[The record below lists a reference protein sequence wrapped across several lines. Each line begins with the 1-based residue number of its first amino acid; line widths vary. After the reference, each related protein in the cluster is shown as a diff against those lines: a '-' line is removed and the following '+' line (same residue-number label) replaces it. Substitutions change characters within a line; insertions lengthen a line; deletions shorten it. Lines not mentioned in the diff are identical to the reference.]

1 MGTQMTEP
9 QLQAIVTAA
18 IRAVNG
24 DERNLKTPEQKPFS
38 GRAEDLANFVQECEL
53 RFKVYSTTYSNANK
67 KVFYALSL
75 MNSGNAKVWKDAYI
89 NERRNEANIAL
100 NNSWTDFRN
109 ALEGSFADPGRSKDA
124 MDQLQTIRQG
134 KESLDAMNTK
144 FRLLLSK
151 ANIDLTHNVPLQIQ
165 MYEKAINP
173 NVYRQIILNGT
184 VPNTL
189 DAYMLRASEIDRAFK
204 LTNIRSA
211 FTNYKGKGNG
221 KPNFRWQ
228 PSSSRSHGQGEPMD
242 VDAMVTHGH
251 TDKSGKK
258 CYNCG
263 KLGHFSREC
272 RQPRKPYNGPNKP
285 QQQNYKGKQKQGQRP
300 QQKSSMNATQL
311 KTHIRALIDDN
322 CPNVES
328 QEYKDFCK
336 EMEDF

>member
-1 MGTQMTEP
+1 MRIT
-9 QLQAIVTAA
+9 
-18 IRAVNG
+18 
-24 DERNLKTPEQKPFS
+24 
-38 GRAEDLANFVQECEL
+38 
-53 RFKVYSTTYSNANK
+53 
-67 KVFYALSL
+67 
-75 MNSGNAKVWKDAYI
+75 
-89 NERRNEANIAL
+89 
-100 NNSWTDFRN
+100 
-109 ALEGSFADPGRSKDA
+109 GRSKDA
-124 MDQLQTIRQG
+124 MNQLQTIRQG
-134 KESLDAMNTK
+134 KEAIDAMNTR
-144 FRLLLSK
+144 FCLLLSK
-151 ANIDLTHNVPLQIQ
+151 ANIDLAHNVPLQIQ
-165 MYEKAINP
+165 MYEKAVNP

-184 VPNTL
+184 VPVTL
-189 DAYMLRASEIDRAFK
+189 DAYMLRASKIDRAFK

-211 FTNYKGKGNG
+211 FTNYKRKGNG
-221 KPNFRWQ
+221 KPNFHWQ
-228 PSSSRSHGQGEPMD
+228 PSHSHSQGEPMD
-242 VDAMVTHGH
+242 VDTMVTHGH

-272 RQPRKPYNGPNKP
+272 RQPRKPYNGPNKL